1 MKHNPSYI
9 VRAALPKTPRGWN
22 GSSVCMMPRQTSER
36 RAWFV
41 PSPGRLRLA
50 ILLGLLT
57 AIVCVWTLTP
67 LDQLT
72 DTGRMLDLARD
83 WAAVWWAPL
92 AVALAYLVAGM
103 VVFPF
108 TIMIAVTGLL
118 YGAWWG
124 FLLAVSA
131 GLFAACVMF
140 YLGRFLGRDIIG
152 RHGGTTIN
160 RLSQSMGRN
169 GVTTIAVLRMTP
181 VASFG
186 AINLMAGAS
195 HIRFGDYFIGTLVG
209 MVPYAFAVSL
219 FGDVLER
226 VLRDPSVEGALL
238 LVAAFVG
245 ILMLALILDGA
256 IRRYRRRKDDGAA
269 ELADVDV

>member
-1 MKHNPSYI
+1 
-9 VRAALPKTPRGWN
+9 
-22 GSSVCMMPRQTSER
+22 MPRQMSER
-36 RAWFV
+36 RAWYV

-50 ILLGLLT
+50 ILLGLLA

-67 LDQLT
+67 LDRLT

-83 WAAVWWAPL
+83 WATVWWAPL

-131 GLFAACVMF
+131 GLFAACVML

-160 RLSQSMGRN
+160 RLSQRMGRN
-169 GVTTIAVLRMTP
+169 GVTTVAVLRMTP

-195 HIRFGDYFIGTLVG
+195 HIRFADYVVGTLLG
-209 MVPYAFAVSL
+209 MVPYSFAVSL
-219 FGDVLER
+219 FGDVMES
-226 VLRDPSVEGALL
+226 VLREPSVEGFAILL
-238 LVAAFVG
+238 TVFAG
-245 ILMLALILDGA
+245 ILALALGLDRA
-256 IRRYRRRKDDGAA
+256 IRGYRRRRGKREIEASEA
-269 ELADVDV
+269 SSKP